1 MTNKKEETFLIFDF
15 DNTLAD
21 TLAVIIEIMK
31 RLAKKEGFD
40 QVTEKQIKLFRE
52 KGMIKA
58 CRQLK
63 IPLKKL
69 PSIIKIARKDFSQQI
84 ERFKLHDGIKEL
96 LISLKSKKFNLGI
109 LTSNSVANVQ
119 KFLNK
124 NQINCFDFV
133 YSENN
138 IFGKARGLNNLVKK
152 HKINKQKTFY
162 IGDEIRDVQA
172 AQRAGLKMIAVG
184 WGFNTV
190 KSLKEYKPDFLV
202 NKPQEILR
210 VLS

>member
-1 MTNKKEETFLIFDF
+1 MINRKEKTFLIFDF

-31 RLAKKEGFD
+31 RLAEKEGFG

-52 KGMIKA
+52 KETIEA

-69 PSIIKIARKDFSQQI
+69 PSIIKVAKKDFSQQVGN
-84 ERFKLHDGIKEL
+84 FKLHNGIKEL
-96 LISLKSKKFNLGI
+96 LINLKNKGFNLGI
-109 LTSNSVANVQ
+109 LTSNSVVNVQ
-119 KFLNK
+119 KFLNR
-124 NQINCFDFV
+124 NQIDCFDFV

-152 HKINKQKTFY
+152 HKINRQKAFY
-162 IGDEIRDVQA
+162 IGDEIRDIQA
-172 AQRAGLKMIAVG
+172 AQKAGLKIIAVG
-184 WGFNTV
+184 WGFNTIEA
-190 KSLKEYKPDFLV
+190 LKEQKPDFLV
-202 NKPQEILR
+202 NKPQEILKI
-210 VLS
+210 LS